1 MTTGTQKA
9 NAAARPFP
17 TLSNS
22 LWTLQFTNGS
32 EPPPPGLERLDS
44 LTITG
49 QEQNLDTLSISGFV
63 TDAIETSFYPL
74 NGQINWQIDSE
85 LAVTFFVTSG
95 DSVYFFKGRMQIEA
109 RDMSMAGTFKKVV
122 LPNDANEDGNW
133 SAQAQGGGD
142 DDDDRPDPKH
152 RHRHSR

>member
-22 LWTLQFTNGS
+22 LWTLQLTGGS
-32 EPPPPGLERLDS
+32 EPPPGLERCDS
-44 LTITG
+44 LSITR

-63 TDAIETSFYPL
+63 TDTIENSYYPL
-74 NGQINWQIDSE
+74 NGQVDAESV
-85 LAVTFFVTSG
+85 VTFFVTIKDVG
-95 DSVYFFKGRMQIEA
+95 DSVYFFKGRVQVEA
-109 RDMSMAGTFKKVV
+109 GNMSMAGTFKLV
-122 LPNDANEDGNW
+122 PPDDENEDGNW

-142 DDDDRPDPKH
+142 DDDRPDPKH